1 MNGDRDALPAVDD
14 SEKAD
19 SEKDDTEGDLT
30 VETSPEEWRFQEGEL
45 LLDAVLNDGD
55 RALFNQLYPHAEEG
69 RAGVEASVELRAQEL
84 CEAGEERKAV
94 LLVRAFRRLKK
105 NAPTTPTQREWM
117 STDSGDSS

>member
-45 LLDAVLNDGD
+45 LLDAVLDDGD
-55 RALFNQLYPHAEEG
+55 RALFNQSYPHAEEG
-69 RAGVEASVELRAQEL
+69 RAGVEAAVELRAQEL
-84 CEAGEERKAV
+84 REAGEKRKAV

-105 NAPTTPTQREWM
+105 NAPTTPTQRERI